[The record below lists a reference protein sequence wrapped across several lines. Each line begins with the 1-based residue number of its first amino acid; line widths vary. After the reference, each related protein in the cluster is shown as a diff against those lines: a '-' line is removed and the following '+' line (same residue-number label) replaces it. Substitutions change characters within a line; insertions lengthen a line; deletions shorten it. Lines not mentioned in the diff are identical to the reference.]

1 MNFTTLR
8 CKAMPPA
15 RIRYQHGLSLVELMV
30 ALAIST
36 VILIALVQVFVNS
49 RLIYNTDEGIAR
61 LQENGRFAME
71 FLARDIRMAGNMGC
85 LGNIPSD
92 PTELENIT
100 ANFVVNSTISPIFDL
115 ARGGI
120 EGFEFNGTGPGG
132 TYSLPALYPAT
143 LVSNTVPALNTAL
156 LASAVAG
163 SDVLVLRFMD
173 GEGVPLVPPY
183 TDAAQVF
190 AAQPNDI
197 EDNQIL
203 IATDCKRVA
212 IFQATGVS
220 ASGGQTNISHAS
232 GGTPGNTC
240 PNWGVGGCKRADF
253 EKGGQLARFNTMVY
267 YVGIGAYG
275 GPSLIRRSWPTGT
288 SRDDELVEGVENMQI
303 LYGLNSDVDAGERF
317 GGSADQYVPAN
328 SVTDWSRV
336 VSVRVALLVAGQI
349 SGKTSG
355 QSERE
360 RDTAT
365 YSIAGVTMDPPANDL
380 HQRRV
385 FTATVKVRNR

>member
-1 MNFTTLR
+1 MMIATLQNNISSL
-8 CKAMPPA
+8 APA
-15 RIRYQHGLSLVELMV
+15 RRQTGLSLVELMV
-30 ALAIST
+30 ALTIST
-36 VILIALVQVFVNS
+36 LILIALVQVFVNS
-49 RLIYNTDEGIAR
+49 RLIYNTDEGMAR

-85 LGNIPSD
+85 LGDIPND
-92 PTELENIT
+92 PTELERIT
-100 ANFVVNSTISPIFDL
+100 ANFVANNTISPVFDL

-120 EGFEFNGTGPGG
+120 EGFDFSGTLPGG

-143 LVSNTVPALNTAL
+143 LVSNTVPALVPAL
-156 LASAVAG
+156 LPSAVAG

-173 GEGVPLVPPY
+173 GEGVALVPPY

-203 IATDCKRVA
+203 IATDCKRIA

-220 ASGGQTNISHAS
+220 SSGGQTNISHAV

-240 PNWGVGGCKRADF
+240 PNWGVGGCKKADF
-253 EKGGQLARFNTMVY
+253 REGGQLARFNTMVY
-267 YVGIGAYG
+267 YIGIGAYG
-275 GPSLIRRSWPTGT
+275 GPSLLRRSWPSGT

-303 LYGLNSDVDAGERF
+303 LYGLNSNIDAGGRY
-317 GGSADQYVPAN
+317 GGNADWYVPAN
-328 SVTDWSRV
+328 SVTDWSQV

-360 RDTAT
+360 QDTAT
-365 YSIAGVTMDPPANDL
+365 YSVAGVTVNPPASDR

-385 FTATVKVRNR
+385 FTATVKIRNR